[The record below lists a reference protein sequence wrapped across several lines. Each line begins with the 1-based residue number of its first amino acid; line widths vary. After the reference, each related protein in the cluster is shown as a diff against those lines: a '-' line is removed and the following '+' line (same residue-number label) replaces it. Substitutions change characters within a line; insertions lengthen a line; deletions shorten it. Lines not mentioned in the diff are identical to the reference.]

1 VAGVAVLRLEAAEF
15 AGPTKWRWVL
25 TGPGGKF
32 LADHQVDL
40 DTGCW
45 EFEAF
50 ADLQGYLRGYVAPD
64 QRLAQ
69 EAGILARVGVWAG
82 EQVLGPV
89 GAAMVAARPAVVR
102 VVVPEDPPEA
112 GGLLFWPLE
121 LAYVQGRPLAS
132 LGVTLVMSPAAGN
145 GAGDVVPVAGR
156 LRVLGLFSLP
166 AGGRPLN
173 LRRERQALVGMFG
186 EIAGAGR
193 GVDVRVLQYGVT
205 RDRLQEV
212 LEEAEGWDVIHI
224 SGHGAPGELELETE
238 EGAAASVTA
247 AHLAGM
253 LDAAR
258 ERVKLVTVSACWSAA
273 MTLAEQRRLLHL
285 PVPDDARVG
294 PAEAGAAGSLAVE
307 LAGRLGCAVL
317 AMRFPVVDDFA
328 IGLTGRVY
336 ELVAGKGQPLGRAVG
351 MALAD
356 PKVVADPP
364 TLGCPALSVV
374 TPALF
379 GARAAELT
387 LTAPERSGMVGFD
400 PRALRLAG
408 FPAQPDRFVG
418 RTAVMARAS
427 SALAPR
433 SRVPGVVLHGMP
445 GGGKT
450 ACALELAYTHEHAFG
465 ALIWFKAPD
474 QGLDIADALTRFALT
489 LETSIEGL
497 QLVHLL
503 DDQAKLAGFLPVLT
517 ELLERNRILIV
528 IDNIESL
535 LTDQGSWRDAR
546 WAPVIAALTDHEGQG
561 RVVLTSRRLPAQLDG
576 RVRVL
581 AVDALSADEALLLA
595 RELPHLWALID
606 GQVAGIGTSTARA
619 LAAGVLEVAQ
629 GHPKLLELADG
640 QAAHPEQLQ
649 KLLDT
654 AGEAWQQAGGLP
666 EGFFTTGE
674 TTAGGEDFLQVLA
687 AWTGAAAR
695 QLADA
700 ARDLFCFLCCVE
712 EADRIRPVL
721 EGNWA
726 DLWHRLERD
735 GDPPSLR
742 GDGGLAAVA
751 AVGLAAIQPET
762 DQAFEEYAIHPGV
775 AAAGRDL
782 AGTDF
787 QEAAD
792 TELAAYWASI
802 AQQAKDHEAEQQ
814 TSRLVVRAGLAAAPY
829 LLRLGTWSQAGD
841 MLDDALM
848 RDSSQATASAA
859 LPALRTIATAVK
871 GTDSE
876 LIAAGWLAR
885 ALLGINPAAA
895 AQQYQEML
903 AAAVARKD
911 YQSASGAASEL
922 IFFQMQTGRLAEA
935 LKLAEDK
942 VGYTQQAGYGPWTQL
957 GDQGRRLQILN
968 VMGQHE
974 QVLAEVQRL
983 RDRMATLP
991 ATSQQPE
998 VVSPFNI
1005 REALLD
1011 IGREAAMRLGRWQ
1024 EALELN
1030 AGQLVSMTARG
1041 APQAGVARARFNDY
1055 GPLLRLGRL
1064 NEAIE
1069 LLMDCRQ
1076 VFEDTHDIQGLGVV
1090 LSALADAE
1098 ESRGHRDVATGLER
1112 DALRYKYLA
1121 NHLDSIQGGHHNL
1134 GGYLRRG
1141 GRTGEA
1147 LAHHLA
1153 AALLCVVT
1161 GTAGAERS
1169 VTAAAEDLRMGGDS
1183 AVAADV
1189 AELCRVVGEVPGVD
1203 LGRLLAAL
1211 TDPQAAENALRELTA
1226 QAQTL
1231 AAAPPPAADMARWLA
1246 RWDPVIAGVAAA
1258 AQGDIEAA
1266 AAVRDYLAQFHD
1278 SQDWKALTAALQRVL
1293 DGERGQDL
1301 AAGLD
1306 QIDTAIIT
1314 RALDVLAGQASLPP
1328 ALWPAMGL
1336 GRLLGDITAAA
1347 GGDEAAA
1354 ERTRQN
1360 LDSLAAEPDLATL
1373 ATALG
1378 HILDGSRDPALADTV
1393 SDDASRAMIA
1403 TVLTHIATATMPEG
1417 TEGEGT

>member
-1 VAGVAVLRLEAAEF
+1 MAAVAVLRLEAADF
-15 AGPTKWRWVL
+15 QGGARWRWVL

-40 DTGCW
+40 DAGRW

-50 ADLQGYLRGYVAPD
+50 SDLQGYLRRYVAPD

-69 EAGILARVGVWAG
+69 EAGILARVGAWAG

-89 GAAMVAARPAVVR
+89 GAALVAGRPAVVR

-121 LAYVQGRPLAS
+121 LAHVQGRPLAS
-132 LGVTLVMSPAAGN
+132 QGVTLVMSP
-145 GAGDVVPVAGR
+145 GADDVGLDVVPVGER

-166 AGGRPLN
+166 VGGRPLN
-173 LRRERQALVGMFG
+173 LRRERQALVQMFG

-205 RDRLQEV
+205 RDRLREV

-224 SGHGAPGELELETE
+224 SGHGAPGELELETD

-247 AHLAGM
+247 AQLAGM

-285 PVPDDARVG
+285 PVPEDARGG
-294 PAEAGAAGSLAVE
+294 PAEAGAAGGLAVE

-328 IGLTGRVY
+328 IGLAGRVY

-351 MALAD
+351 IALAD
-356 PKVVADPP
+356 PEVVADPP

-387 LTAPERSGMVGFD
+387 LKAPDRPGTVKYD
-400 PRALRLAG
+400 PRGVRLAG

-427 SALAPR
+427 AALAPG
-433 SRVPGVVLHGMP
+433 SKVPGVVLHGMP

-503 DDQAKLAGFLPVLT
+503 DDQAKLAGFLPQLT
-517 ELLERNRILIV
+517 ELLERNRILII

-535 LTDQGSWRDAR
+535 LTEQGSWRDPR

-561 RVVLTSRRLPAQLDG
+561 RVMLTSRRLPAQLDS

-606 GQVAGIGTSTARA
+606 GQVNGIGTGTARA

-629 GHPKLLELADG
+629 GHPKLLELAAG
-640 QAAHPEQLQ
+640 QAAHPQQLQ
-649 KLLDT
+649 NLLDT

-674 TTAGGEDFLQVLA
+674 TAAGGEDFLHVLA
-687 AWTGAAAR
+687 AWTAAAAK
-695 QLADA
+695 QLTPA

-721 EGNWA
+721 EDNWA

-735 GDPPSLR
+735 GDPP
-742 GDGGLAAVA
+742 GLEANLAVIA

-762 DQAFEEYAIHPGV
+762 EHAFEEYAIHPGV
-775 AAAGRDL
+775 SAAGRDL

-787 QEAAD
+787 RQAAD
-792 TELAAYWASI
+792 TELAAYWAGI
-802 AQQAKDHEAEQQ
+802 AKQAKDREADQR
-814 TSRLVVRAGLAAAPY
+814 TSGMVVRAGLAAAPY
-829 LLRLGTWSQAGD
+829 LLRLGAWPQAGD

-848 RDSSQATASAA
+848 RDSSRATAGAA
-859 LPALRTIATAVK
+859 LPALRTIAAAVK
-871 GTDSE
+871 GTDNE
-876 LIAAGWLAR
+876 FTAAGWLAR

-895 AQQYQEML
+895 AQQYQQLL
-903 AAAVARKD
+903 ATAVARKD
-911 YQSASGAASEL
+911 YRAASGAASEL
-922 IFFQMQTGRLAEA
+922 IFFLLQTGRPAEA

-957 GDQGRRLQILN
+957 GDQGRRLQVLN

-974 QVLAEVQRL
+974 QVLAEIQEL
-983 RDRMATLP
+983 REQMATLP
-991 ATSQQPE
+991 ATSQQRE

-1011 IGREAAMRLGRWQ
+1011 TGRDAATSLGRWQ

-1030 AGQLVSMTARG
+1030 AGQLASMTARG
-1041 APQAGVARARFNDY
+1041 APLTEIARARFNDY
-1055 GPLLRLGRL
+1055 GPRLRLGHL
-1064 NEAIE
+1064 DQAIE

-1076 VFEDTHDIQGLGVV
+1076 VFEDAHDIRGLGAV

-1098 ESRGHRDVATGLER
+1098 DDRGHGDVATGLER

-1121 NHLDSIQGGHHNL
+1121 NNLDSIQGGHHNL
-1134 GGYLRRG
+1134 GYYLRRG
-1141 GRTGEA
+1141 GQPGMA

-1153 AALLCVVT
+1153 AALLCVVS

-1169 VTAAAEDLRMGGDS
+1169 VAAAAEDLRADRDS
-1183 AVAADV
+1183 AVPADA
-1189 AELCRVVGEVPGVD
+1189 AELCRVVGQVPGVD

-1211 TDPQAAENALRELTA
+1211 TDPQTAGDALRELTA

-1231 AAAPPPAADMARWLA
+1231 AAAPPPAADLAWWLA
-1246 RWDPVIAGVAAA
+1246 RWDPVTSGLAAA
-1258 AQGDIEAA
+1258 AHGDTGAA
-1266 AAVRDYLAQFHD
+1266 TAVREYLAQFQD
-1278 SQDWKALTAALQRVL
+1278 SQDWKALAAALQRVL

-1306 QIDTAIIT
+1306 LIDTAIMT
-1314 RALDVLAGQASLPP
+1314 RTLDVVAGQASLPA

-1347 GGDEAAA
+1347 TTGDEAAA
-1354 ERTRQN
+1354 GRARQN
-1360 LDSLAAEPDLATL
+1360 LGPLAADPDFATL
-1373 ATALG
+1373 AAALG
-1378 HILDGSRDPALADTV
+1378 QILDGSRDPALADTL
-1393 SDDASRAMIA
+1393 SDDTSKAVIAS
-1403 TVLTHIATATMPEG
+1403 VLAHIAAAAP
-1417 TEGEGT
+1417 GEAADGERT